1 MKIKNLMA
9 MALALALSK
18 TAFAEGSESKSV
30 QRGEYYAFSRELA
43 EKLSLDYDTVIRV
56 VKPTPGENIVVKVDE
71 LDQVDI
77 SIFDNTEF
85 ATARMD
91 FVRQ

>member
-1 MKIKNLMA
+1 MKMKNVMA
-9 MALALALSK
+9 MALALALSN
-18 TAFAEGSESKSV
+18 TAFAGGSESKPV

-43 EKLSLDYDTVIRV
+43 EKLSLDYDTVIQV

-71 LDQVDI
+71 QDQVDI
-77 SIFDNTEF
+77 SIFDNKQF
-85 ATARMD
+85 ASARMD

>member
-1 MKIKNLMA
+1 MKIKNVVA
-9 MALALALSK
+9 MALALALSI
-18 TAFAEGSESKSV
+18 TAFAGESESKPV

-43 EKLSLDYDTVIRV
+43 EKLSLDYDTVVKV

-71 LDQVDI
+71 QDQVDI
-77 SIFDNTEF
+77 SIFDKEQF
-85 ATARMD
+85 ASARMD